1 MLIYFFY
8 FIQLI
13 MSLRY
18 KVIINLLFCIIC
30 MFIHTKTACWTY
42 VNSTSTGFEV
52 YSVDF
57 SPDGL
62 YLAMAEKS
70 KGVTLLRTSDYTMV
84 HTFSAHYTSDYAN
97 SIKYSKDQ
105 KMIAIGGLSS
115 SGSYIEI
122 MHALPLSSKI
132 NIMTGFKNIA
142 EIDFNQDDSR
152 IIACG

>member
-1 MLIYFFY
+1 
-8 FIQLI
+8 
-13 MSLRY
+13 
-18 KVIINLLFCIIC
+18 
-30 MFIHTKTACWTY
+30 
-42 VNSTSTGFEV
+42 
-52 YSVDF
+52 
-57 SPDGL
+57 
-62 YLAMAEKS
+62 
-70 KGVTLLRTSDYTMV
+70 MV

-105 KMIAIGGLSS
+105 SMIAIGGLSS